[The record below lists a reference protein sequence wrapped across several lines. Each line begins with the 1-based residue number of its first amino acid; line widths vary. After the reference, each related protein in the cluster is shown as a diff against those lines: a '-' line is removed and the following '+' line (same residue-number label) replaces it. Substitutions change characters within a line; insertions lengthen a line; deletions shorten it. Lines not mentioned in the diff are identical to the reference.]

1 MKVMHNENS
10 ELQVDQEVSVP
21 DDVIHAGMGHLL
33 ENSVMIP
40 QGQRRDSNFHI
51 SYITLNAVLSA
62 EGSNPTSSS
71 PTDTA
76 H

>member
-51 SYITLNAVLSA
+51 SYIM
-62 EGSNPTSSS
+62 
-71 PTDTA
+71 
-76 H
+76 

>member
-1 MKVMHNENS
+1 
-10 ELQVDQEVSVP
+10 
-21 DDVIHAGMGHLL
+21 MGHLV

-51 SYITLNAVLSA
+51 SYITLNAVFQGILILRYVLKYSKTKS
-62 EGSNPTSSS
+62 GT
-71 PTDTA
+71 TVGWTGT